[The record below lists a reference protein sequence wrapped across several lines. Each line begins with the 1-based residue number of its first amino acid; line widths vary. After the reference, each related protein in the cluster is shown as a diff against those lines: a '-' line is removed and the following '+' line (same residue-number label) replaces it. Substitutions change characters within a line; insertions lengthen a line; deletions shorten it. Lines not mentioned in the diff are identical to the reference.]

1 MPRISPDARRALYE
15 ERREQIL
22 KAAVQVFGEKGYDRA
37 TISEIARKAGVAEGS
52 IYNYFKNKGDLLV
65 GIPQQIAKLPMHAL
79 EPLLEQSSVPG
90 AVPPEQVLEAIARNL
105 VAIFHQNAHIL
116 RILVSTLPRLS
127 EATREKYMNNV
138 ILYALSILETYF
150 RQQMDLGVFR
160 RGQDPRLL
168 AISFFGLLFP
178 HVMLREVVRVSM
190 DGRADYEQVIR
201 QVVPLFL
208 HGVLA
213 EPERKNT

>member
-1 MPRISPDARRALYE
+1 MPRISPNARRALYE

-37 TISEIARKAGVAEGS
+37 TISDIARKAGVAEGS

-65 GIPQQIAKLPMHAL
+65 GIPQQIVKLPMHSIA
-79 EPLLEQSSVPG
+79 PLLEQCSVRG
-90 AVPPEQVLEAIARNL
+90 AGPPEQVLEAIARNL

-127 EATREKYMNNV
+127 ATTREKYMNNV
-138 ILYALSILETYF
+138 ILYAMGILETYF
-150 RQQMDLGVFR
+150 KKQMDLGVFR
-160 RGQDPRLL
+160 RGHDPRLL

-178 HVMLREVVRVSM
+178 HVILREVMRVDA
-190 DGRADYEQVIR
+190 DGRADYEQVI
-201 QVVPLFL
+201 QQIVPLFL

-213 EPERKNT
+213 EPERKT